1 MLVVIFTCPLEKEK
15 ASFLVSFFV
24 HFIIVLSSKSNSSFL
39 IFKITRWHINKYI
52 YCTAKP
58 YVTGLIGPF
67 VRKTLS
73 GYMYKTGP

>member
-39 IFKITRWHINKYI
+39 IFKITR
-52 YCTAKP
+52 
-58 YVTGLIGPF
+58 
-67 VRKTLS
+67 
-73 GYMYKTGP
+73 